1 MLCGTCSTC
10 SVAIYTT
17 PGCRG
22 CSTLLRPPAQGQ
34 CLQGMKTLVH
44 TVHLKQGLSTNRNTV
59 KLKNLTIESSVQCC
73 SCTGPKTVATA
84 ETPLICFSF
93 EGFSGLTCSKTKP
106 FTVLWSW
113 PWIAHSRET
122 KPIKSLDCGTNVFQ
136 QPKSMK
142 HVHKMLKLGRCRLFR
157 QPMMSKCQSKYSGV
171 YIHAYIHTYIHTYT
185 PPTEHQTTLQTAPFP
200 TAPPKTN
207 PKNLR
212 TPIYLK

>member
-1 MLCGTCSTC
+1 
-10 SVAIYTT
+10 
-17 PGCRG
+17 
-22 CSTLLRPPAQGQ
+22 
-34 CLQGMKTLVH
+34 MKTLVH
-44 TVHLKQGLSTNRNTV
+44 TVHLKQGLSTKRNTV

-73 SCTGPKTVATA
+73 LCTSTITVATA

-93 EGFSGLTCSKTKP
+93 EAFSGLTCSKTKP

-142 HVHKMLKLGRCRLFR
+142 HVHKMLNNGLCRLFR

-171 YIHAYIHTYIHTYT
+171 YIYTYT
-185 PPTEHQTTLQTAPFP
+185 PPTEHQTTPQTTPCP
-200 TAPPKTN
+200 TAPQNESKTSAN
-207 PKNLR
+207 PYRPEVR
-212 TPIYLK
+212 TPFWLSSGPGLTEFLKYTGSEMI